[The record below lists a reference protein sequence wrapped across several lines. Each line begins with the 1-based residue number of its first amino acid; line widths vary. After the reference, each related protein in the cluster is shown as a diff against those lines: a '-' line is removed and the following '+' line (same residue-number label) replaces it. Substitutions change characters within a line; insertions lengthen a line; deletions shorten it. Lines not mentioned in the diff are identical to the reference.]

1 MRTGW
6 WKASA
11 VVVTAAVAVFGVASQ
26 GAAHVVLAP
35 GEAPAGQ
42 STLLTFSFGHG
53 CEGSATT
60 EIRIQLPESI
70 PVVTPT
76 INPGWDAAKLT
87 EALDSAV
94 EGAHGERV
102 TERVAEVVYTA
113 KTPIPDGYRDTF
125 VLSLTLPD
133 TPGET
138 IYFPTI
144 QTCEQGETAWIEIPA
159 EGQDSHD
166 LAAPAPAVTLVEAA
180 DGDHSE
186 PREADATTGP
196 TTEATN

>member
-1 MRTGW
+1 MRTRW

-11 VVVTAAVAVFGVASQ
+11 AVAAAGATVFGVASPA
-26 GAAHVVLAP
+26 AAHVGVVP
-35 GEAPAGQ
+35 SEAPAGQ

-53 CEGSATT
+53 CDGSATT
-60 EIRIQLPESI
+60 EIRIQLPETI

-76 INPGWDAAKLT
+76 VNPGWDAAKVT
-87 EALDSAV
+87 EALNSPV
-94 EGAHGERV
+94 EGAHGEQV

-144 QTCEQGETAWIEIPA
+144 QTCEQGETAWIELPA

-166 LAAPAPAVTLVEAA
+166 LAAPAPAVTLVAAA
-180 DGDHSE
+180 DGDDSE
-186 PREADATTGP
+186 LHEGDAAGVA
-196 TTEATN
+196 TTEAAG